1 VRILL
6 SFIVVCTAVALS
18 PVARA
23 QDATISSS
31 RFSGPADFQ
40 SYCASCHGATAK
52 GDGVIAKMLVKR
64 PPDLTLLAKRNN
76 DVFPQD
82 KVFKMIDGRS
92 PGASHPGTDMP
103 IWGEAF
109 AKSTDSPSAEAT
121 AARITALVRHLEMIQ
136 EKR

>member
-1 VRILL
+1 VRILSSL
-6 SFIVVCTAVALS
+6 TFVCLAVAL
-18 PVARA
+18 PAVAGA
-23 QDATISSS
+23 QDSTISSA

-40 SYCASCHGATAK
+40 TYCASCHGTMAK
-52 GDGVIAKMLVKR
+52 GDGVIAKSLVKR
-64 PPDLTLLAKRNN
+64 PPDLTQLAKRNN
-76 DVFPQD
+76 DVFPHD

-103 IWGEAF
+103 IWGDVF
-109 AKSTDSPSAEAT
+109 AKSTDSPGLEAA